1 MTESRYYF
9 PGFNE
14 EPQSA
19 EDALQE
25 WVATYSDGKV
35 SEEEEELLFSFT
47 DRGADASANIGAIA
61 AGAAYHG
68 IDLDARGIPLPVVF
82 PELEEDEVEQLV
94 ASAIATLL
102 WSELEGEEGAHPWEP
117 LDANYD
123 ATDVAEESVTAL
135 RGELVAFYDSN
146 RSDIAAT
153 GADFG
158 RTAHDF
164 ILTRNGHGAGFWD
177 RGYGDPGN
185 RLTAAARVYG
195 SLTAYVGD
203 DGRIY
208 FS

>member
-1 MTESRYYF
+1 MSDSRYWF

-25 WVATYSDGKV
+25 WIDTYSDGNL
-35 SEEEEELLFSFT
+35 SEEESEFLFSFT
-47 DRGADASANIGAIA
+47 DRSDDAAGNIAAIA
-61 AGAAYHG
+61 AGAAYNG
-68 IDLDARGIPLPVVF
+68 IDLDALRIPLPVPF
-82 PELEEDEVEQLV
+82 PELEADEVTEIV

-102 WSELEGEEGAHPWEP
+102 WSEVDWADENGGEP

-123 ATDVAEESVTAL
+123 ASDVAEESVSAL
-135 RGELVAFYDSN
+135 RSELVAFYDAN

-177 RGYGDPGN
+177 RGYGAVGDK
-185 RLTAAARVYG
+185 LTMAAKSYG
-195 SLTAYVGD
+195 TLNAYVGD
-203 DGRIY
+203 DGKVY